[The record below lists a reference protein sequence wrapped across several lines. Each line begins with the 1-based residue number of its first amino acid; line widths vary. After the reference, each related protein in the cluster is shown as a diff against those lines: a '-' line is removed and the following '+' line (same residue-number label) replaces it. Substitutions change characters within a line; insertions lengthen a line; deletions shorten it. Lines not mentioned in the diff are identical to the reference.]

1 MDENMIHRY
10 ISESPFFD
18 YSTKNGLFIDQ
29 AKNNWQNY
37 NTANNR
43 KLLEN
48 EMRKLKGDEY
58 MIVGE
63 PQLIQSGEGAGQK
76 NGMWVVRKQHRDRV
90 RTVDGR
96 MEEELTTLG
105 TYYLVG
111 ENMYQAPSV
120 GDVVGNRLVAAT
132 TSLSKFFDTAANL
145 PTFSPTSGYS
155 YLPHTT
161 TSKPTATSATGS
173 ASVSPAR
180 SREGSVVPGAD
191 TQSLRS
197 GSLLPESQ
205 QCSNSHTQDS
215 RLLARSFQT
224 YLEFGDEYMD
234 ENLLIGEPGNFSF
247 THSAAAVKK
256 RRADEEAAAAAAAKA
271 KEQQAASKVAT
282 PVGKTEQ
289 KPPSPPT
296 VMTSDAKASKER
308 RGSRM
313 EKMKRKK
320 SRPSVI
326 PSTPGGG
333 SGAGSVAS
341 AGGVTG

>member
-10 ISESPFFD
+10 ISDSPFFD
-18 YSTKNGLFIDQ
+18 YGTKNGLFMDQ
-29 AKNNWQNY
+29 ARNSWDNY
-37 NTANNR
+37 NVANNR
-43 KLLEN
+43 KLFEDYL
-48 EMRKLKGDEY
+48 RQRKGDEY
-58 MIVGE
+58 MIVGD
-63 PQLIQSGEGAGQK
+63 PQQAMGAPAGVK

-120 GDVVGNRLVAAT
+120 GDVVGNRLVSAVN
-132 TSLSKFFDTAANL
+132 SLSKFFDTAANL

-155 YLPHTT
+155 YLPHAVI
-161 TSKPTATSATGS
+161 SKPGATSASGS
-173 ASVSPAR
+173 ATASPSR

-205 QCSNSHTQDS
+205 QGTAAASQDS

-234 ENLLIGEPGNFSF
+234 ENPLIGEPGNFSF
-247 THSAAAVKK
+247 AHSAAAVKK
-256 RRADEEAAAAAAAKA
+256 RRADEEAAALSAAKA

-282 PVGKTEQ
+282 PAAKTEQ
-289 KPPSPPT
+289 KAPSPPA
-296 VMTSDAKASKER
+296 VMTADAKVSKEAR

-313 EKMKRKK
+313 GEKIKRKK
-320 SRPSVI
+320 SRPAVT
-326 PSTPGGG
+326 PSTPVGGP
-333 SGAGSVAS
+333 SSAAPRSATAG
-341 AGGVTG
+341 